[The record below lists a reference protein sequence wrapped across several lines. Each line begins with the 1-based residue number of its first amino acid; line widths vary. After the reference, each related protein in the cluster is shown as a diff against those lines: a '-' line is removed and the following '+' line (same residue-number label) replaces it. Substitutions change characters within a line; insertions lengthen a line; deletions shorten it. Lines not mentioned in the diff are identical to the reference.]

1 MKYTT
6 SERPSV
12 PDQASRI
19 RHQGSSIKDQASR
32 IKHQGGADTF
42 YRQESKPKQLELLP
56 LPEIFSFV
64 LSGNRARRRNEEGK
78 NKSLFRPIR
87 GTAKR
92 SALVRTS
99 HRGRPSGWRTISRT
113 RSRSWTRSRIK
124 TQEMTARTTIR
135 TDTRCLK
142 NKKETQD
149 VAKNRHRDV
158 AKNRHRDVD
167 TRCHKTHS
175 LPSRHY
181 LTGHRRAG
189 TEMSRTRTDT

>member
-1 MKYTT
+1 MRNQSFAIEYTARRSRRRT
-6 SERPSV
+6 KEIHYERAAVS
-12 PDQASRI
+12 AR
-19 RHQGSSIKDQASR
+19 SSIKDQASR

-56 LPEIFSFV
+56 LPELFSFV
-64 LSGNRARRRNEEGK
+64 LSGNRTRRRKEEGK

-99 HRGRPSGWRTISRT
+99 HRGRPSGWRT
-113 RSRSWTRSRIK
+113 RSRIK

-135 TDTRCLK
+135 KRHKMSPRTDTEMSSRTDTEMSLRT
-142 NKKETQD
+142 E
-149 VAKNRHRDV
+149 
-158 AKNRHRDVD
+158 RHRDVD

-175 LPSRHY
+175 LPSHHY
-181 LTGHRRAG
+181 LAGHRRAG